1 MSMMRSMPISTMM
14 MAKTIANR
22 TGVAVSRRSTN
33 ININTNINT
42 NNNNKRYK
50 STLILLRHGK
60 SIWNG
65 GVGEARF
72 TGWADVP
79 LTVQGRVEAVAA
91 GLLLRHRGIKAK
103 SVCVAFASELE
114 RSHET
119 CELVLASMAGHKQD
133 SWSTHRIRR
142 DWRLNERH
150 WGIIQGRYKNDPE
163 LIKTYGEEE
172 LISFRRS
179 LKGKPPPLELN
190 NNYNENGKDDD
201 AKYFNNQASNA
212 PLTESLQDCQ
222 RRVVDCWTDTISK
235 TLFDE
240 TDLPYPPENRTI
252 MVVAHAN
259 TIRAL
264 MAHFDDVDECQ
275 IPNLFVP
282 NSVPILYNFD
292 DKTRKPFEDK
302 LESHTVAGITSHAR
316 WMLSVENHNHIRD
329 AITTGGMLT
338 RALFDF
344 MNVTKDGKV
353 CRKELEAGIH
363 DLQNPDNDNS
373 HYVRDCVVVDV
384 AKKCAFEMKD
394 PNEYITFEEFE
405 RRTTMAY
412 NEIQS
417 LCEDE
422 HSSEHIEWV

>member
-1 MSMMRSMPISTMM
+1 MSMSAIM
-14 MAKTIANR
+14 MAKTISNR

-33 ININTNINT
+33 TNT
-42 NNNNKRYK
+42 NKRYK

-133 SWSTHRIRR
+133 SWSTDRIRR

-163 LIKTYGEEE
+163 LIQQYGEEK
-172 LISFRRS
+172 LLNFRRS
-179 LKGKPPPLELN
+179 LKGKPPPLVLN
-190 NNYNENGKDDD
+190 NDNDNNESNDNDIDGYNK
-201 AKYFNNQASNA
+201 QSCPNA
-212 PLTESLQDCQ
+212 PLTESLYDCQ

-264 MAHFDDVDECQ
+264 MAHFDDVDEEQ

-292 DKTRKPFEDK
+292 DKTRKPFGDK
-302 LESHTVAGITSHAR
+302 LESHTKAGITSHAR
-316 WMLSVENHNHIRD
+316 WMLSVENHSHIRN

-344 MNVTKDGKV
+344 MDVTKDGKV

-363 DLQNPDNDNS
+363 ELQNPENDNH

-412 NEIQS
+412 NEIQF
-417 LCEDE
+417 LCEDNE
-422 HSSEHIEWV
+422 HSSDHIEWV